1 LRINTKYIA
10 YEAIL
15 LALLAIGVYYFY
27 SYYSNYIS
35 GNPFREYQ
43 GLSNSTIL
51 HGNYSASQYSCT
63 SAYSANVS
71 KVCTQVFNLTA
82 NTTKLPVRIVIAY
95 YLFNN
100 RQSLHN
106 FMSNI
111 LNNSFLSVGNIT
123 YENYTMTYTLAQFV
137 NGYKV
142 FTAYVPNGASI
153 FEIAALDNRTNDNFT
168 IAKSIIGT
176 IGFRIQGSFK
186 A

>member
-1 LRINTKYIA
+1 MRINTKYIA

-43 GLSNSTIL
+43 GL
-51 HGNYSASQYSCT
+51 YSASQYSCT

-123 YENYTMTYTLAQFV
+123 YGNYTMTYTLAQFV

-176 IGFRIQGSFK
+176 IGFRIQGAFK